1 MATHGTVYN
10 VCSKQPR
17 DCNLVFLFINQQCM
31 PKMFY
36 RENVCSKQVRNYF
49 LVYLSLISTVR
60 LNVILQKMCSKQSR
74 GLRISFLRYF
84 LYTKNACSKQTG
96 DIFLTYAATFLI
108 QKMCVQNKRD
118 LLFNLFSYLKIVFKT
133 STGLLFSF

>member
-1 MATHGTVYN
+1 MATYGTVYN

-60 LNVILQKMCSKQSR
+60 LNVILQKMCSKQA
-74 GLRISFLRYF
+74 GDAYKFFTLFFIYKKCVFKANGGYF
-84 LYTKNACSKQTG
+84 FNLCGYFSNTKNVCSKQAG
-96 DIFLTYAATFLI
+96 SAF
-108 QKMCVQNKRD
+108 
-118 LLFNLFSYLKIVFKT
+118 
-133 STGLLFSF
+133 